1 MSTGIFAS
9 LRSRLLLLIALAI
22 LPALGLIFYVNVEQR
37 RLAATQAQDDALRLA
52 RQAAAEHAQ
61 LIKARINS

>member
-37 RLAATQAQDDALRLA
+37 RLAANFEIGVPSQSHVLRP
-52 RQAAAEHAQ
+52 R
-61 LIKARINS
+61 